1 MRKFTIKLLFTSL
14 LILIPSGYYHYFVE
28 NNESGD
34 IGKLGMI
41 PFGDEYDGLD
51 VDWYNRDSMIDATVV
66 DVYDKDSLKKFPIIT
81 IGDSFSQFKNN
92 GYQYKLSSKAGVP
105 VANFKTPYYLESP
118 NCIIALINGGVFK
131 EGQTVIVESVERSL
145 IWRFSKVDT
154 LIKFKNEATEVN
166 DFKENENN
174 EPFLNRYLSWI
185 RLKLNYKNPIT
196 RYSLTKD
203 CFSHPRFSNT
213 LHVYNNIKGGD
224 GDLLWQNLSEDEFER
239 AGRNMEKIIDIA
251 ARNGINILILIATD
265 KYDAYEP
272 WIATSHQENPT
283 LCKIPKDPRIF
294 DSRPLLRSAIE
305 RGIKDVYKLNDTHW
319 SVVGADIIG
328 GSVYETMIN
337 LGYLPTHN
345 VQNNPFN

>member
-1 MRKFTIKLLFTSL
+1 MRKFTIKLISISL
-14 LILIPSGYYHYFVE
+14 LVLMPAGHYHYFVE
-28 NNESGD
+28 RNESGD

-41 PFGDEYDGLD
+41 PFGDEYDGLG
-51 VDWYNRDSMIDATVV
+51 VAWYNRDSTTNATVV
-66 DVYDKDSLKKFPIIT
+66 NVYDKDSLKMFPIIT
-81 IGDSFSQFKNN
+81 IGDSFSQAKNR
-92 GYQYKLSSKAGVP
+92 GYQYQLSSKAGVP
-105 VANFKTPYYLESP
+105 VANYNAPYNLDIP
-118 NCIIALINGGVFK
+118 DCLLALINEGVLK

-145 IWRFSKVDT
+145 IRCFSKVDT
-154 LIKFKNEATEVN
+154 LIKFKNEAAEVN

-196 RYSLTKD
+196 HYSLTKD

-213 LHVYNNIKGGD
+213 LHVYNNIKDGD
-224 GDLLWQNLSEDEFER
+224 GDLLWQYLSEDEFER

-251 ARNGINILILIATD
+251 AKNGINVIILIATD

-272 WIATSHQENPT
+272 WIATSHHENPT
-283 LCKIPKDPRIF
+283 LCKVPKDCRIY

-305 RGIKDVYKLNDTHW
+305 RGIKDVYKLNNTHW

-328 GSVYETMIN
+328 DSIYYTLDS
-337 LGYLPTHN
+337 LGYLPTNN
-345 VQNNPFN
+345 VL

>member
-1 MRKFTIKLLFTSL
+1 MRRYTIKLIFSSL
-14 LILIPSGYYHYFVE
+14 LLLIPAGYYHYFVV

-51 VDWYNRDSMIDATVV
+51 VTWYNRDSIANATVV
-66 DVYDKDSLKKFPIIT
+66 NVYDKDSLKLFPIIT
-81 IGDSFSQFKNN
+81 IGDSFSQFKDD
-92 GYQYKLSSKAGVP
+92 GYQYKLSCKARVP
-105 VANFKTPYYLESP
+105 VANYKIPNNLEIP
-118 NCIIALINGGVFK
+118 DCFMALVNDGVLK

-145 IWRFSKVDT
+145 IQRFSKVDT
-154 LIKFKNEATEVN
+154 LVNFKNDATQVN

-196 RYSLTKD
+196 HYSLTKD
-203 CFSHPRFSNT
+203 CFSHPRFPNT
-213 LHVYNNIKGGD
+213 LHVYNNIKYGD

-251 ARNGINILILIATD
+251 SKNGINVFILIATD

-283 LCKIPKDPRIF
+283 LSKIPKDCRII
-294 DSRPLLRSAIE
+294 DSRPRLRSAIE
-305 RGIKDVYKLNDTHW
+305 HGVKDVYKLNNTHW

-328 GSVYETMIN
+328 DSIYETMVS
-337 LGYLPTHN
+337 LGYLP
-345 VQNNPFN
+345 VNNDL